1 MIPQLSLFF
10 FSADSAEQQGNKY
23 QLLLESAKFA
33 DAHGFAAVWT
43 PERHFQRFGGL
54 YGSPSVTSAALA
66 MITKHV
72 GIRAGSV
79 VLPLQ
84 NPLRVAEEWAMI
96 DNLSNGRVA
105 IAAASGWHANDFVLS
120 PDTYQNRY
128 ADMYEKIGIVQK
140 LWRGEKVSLANGVGL
155 KTEVNIL
162 PAPIQPELPIWLT
175 GQSDDTFLN
184 AGKHGFNVLTAN
196 FALNHDLKGFVR
208 KAKLYRDAIQ
218 THHGRRG
225 HITLMAHTFVGDDDD
240 AVRKTAQPAMA
251 EYLKVNIEMQKDHS
265 AGTKDDRG
273 LVRKTSWVKPELSA
287 LSEQETE
294 IMIEFQVRNN
304 LRSPLSFIGTYDQCT
319 RQAERLSEIG
329 VDEIA
334 CLIDFGIGFNDV
346 MASLH
351 RLSELLA
358 QRQTTSTLH
367 RSFA

>member
-10 FSADSAEQQGNKY
+10 FSADSAERQGSKY
-23 QLLLESAKFA
+23 QMLLESAKFA
-33 DAHGFAAVWT
+33 DEHGFAAVWT

-54 YGSPSVTSAALA
+54 YGSPSVTGAALA
-66 MITKHV
+66 VTTKHV
-72 GIRAGSV
+72 SIRAGSV

-120 PDTYQNRY
+120 PDTYEKRHE
-128 ADMYEKIGIVQK
+128 DMYEKIALVQK
-140 LWRGEKVSLANGVGL
+140 LWRGENVSLANGMGV
-155 KTEVNIL
+155 KTEVSIL

-184 AGKHGFNVLTAN
+184 AGKLGFNVLTAN
-196 FALNHDLKGFVR
+196 FALHHQLKGFVH

-225 HITLMAHTFVGDDDD
+225 HITLMAHTFVGDNDD
-240 AVRKTAQPAMA
+240 AIRTIAQPAMA
-251 EYLKVNIEMQKDHS
+251 EYLKVNIQMQKDHS
-265 AGTKDDRG
+265 VGARDEQG
-273 LVRKTSWVKPELSA
+273 LLRKTSWVNPAISVLSA
-287 LSEQETE
+287 QQTE
-294 IMIEFQVRNN
+294 AMIEAQVRNN
-304 LRSPLSFIGTYDQCT
+304 LGSPLSFIGTLDECT
-319 RQAERLSEIG
+319 QQAERLHENG

-346 MASLH
+346 MASLR
-351 RLSELLA
+351 RLSMLLA
-358 QRQTTSTLH
+358 
-367 RSFA
+367 